1 MLKKVNIITR
11 KKEINKIFK
20 NGKSSFDKIIGIK
33 SFDNDLKINRFVI
46 IIGTKVSKKAVV
58 RNKLKRIIRSI
69 LSSEKN
75 KIKIKQDCVII
86 VLPEIIKN
94 DYTEIKKSIIKHFN
108 KLRLLSN

>member
-1 MLKKVNIITR
+1 MLKKVNIITK

-20 NGKSSFDKIIGIK
+20 NGKSNFDEIIGIK
-33 SFDNDLKINRFVI
+33 SIDNDLKINRFVI

-58 RNKLKRIIRSI
+58 RNKIKRRIKSI

-86 VLPEIIKN
+86 VLPEIIKS
-94 DYTEIKKSIIKHFN
+94 DYKEIERSIIKHFT
-108 KLRLLSN
+108 KLKFY

>member
-1 MLKKVNIITR
+1 MLKKINIITK

-33 SFDNDLKINRFVI
+33 TLDNDLKINRFVI

-58 RNKLKRIIRSI
+58 RNKIKRRVRSI
-69 LSSEKN
+69 LLSEKN

-86 VLPEIIKN
+86 VLPEIIKS
-94 DYTEIKKSIIKHFN
+94 DYKEIEKSIIKHFT
-108 KLRLLSN
+108 KLNFY